1 MRRTKLEA
9 EQTRRQIL
17 DAAEECFRENGIM
30 RTTLQVIAEKAGCT
44 RGAIYWHF
52 TEKHDLLRE
61 VIERTPF
68 VFFSEAEAEAVSRST
83 KPFSSLRHCMLRGLK
98 EVQKNRHLRNAI
110 ELAVFGSECPRE
122 LLGENSAD
130 KLLSLIHIA
139 VLRGKACGE
148 VKSDTEVETLTPLIF
163 YVFIGALRTG
173 TLMPGNSL
181 RFRKG
186 MDALNLVF
194 DMVLEKSEMSN
205 ES

>member
-1 MRRTKLEA
+1 MRRTKLET

-30 RTTLQVIAEKAGCT
+30 RTTLQVIAERAGCT

-61 VIERTPF
+61 VIKRTPF
-68 VFFSEAEAEAVSRST
+68 IFFSEAEAVSCST
-83 KPFSSLRHCMLRGLK
+83 KPFSGLRHCMLRGLK

-130 KLLSLIHIA
+130 KLFGLIHIA
-139 VLRGKACGE
+139 VLRGKARGE
-148 VKSDTEVETLTPLIF
+148 VKSDTDAETLTPLIF

-173 TLMPGNSL
+173 TLMPGNTL
-181 RFRKG
+181 LFRKG
-186 MDALNLVF
+186 MDALNFVF

>member
-1 MRRTKLEA
+1 MRRTRLEA

-17 DAAEECFRENGIM
+17 DAAEECFREKGIM
-30 RTTLQVIAEKAGCT
+30 RTTLQVIAERAGCT

-61 VIERTPF
+61 VIERAPF
-68 VFFSEAEAEAVSRST
+68 VFFSEAETVSRST
-83 KPFSSLRHCMLRGLK
+83 MPFSGLRHCMLRGLK

-130 KLLSLIHIA
+130 KLLALIHVA

-148 VKSDTEVETLTPLIF
+148 VKSDTEAETLTPLIF

-173 TLMPGNSL
+173 TLMPGDTL
-181 RFRKG
+181 LFRKG
-186 MDALNLVF
+186 TDALNLVF
-194 DMVLEKSEMSN
+194 DMVLEKKEMSN